1 MPGLRTWGA
10 KNFVDHGIF
19 DGLMM
24 VIMWICVTIFVDVFF
39 FGCEWNLEVEWNFH
53 GMLMFFFASVYMGFE
68 WI

>member
-24 VIMWICVTIFVDVFF
+24 VIMWICVTIFVDVFSDVNGIWMEF
-39 FGCEWNLEVEWNFH
+39 PWNAHV
-53 GMLMFFFASVYMGFE
+53 FFASVYMGFE